1 MNPAIFAAIN
11 AANIAAQ
18 SANMRRRREA
28 ERNEQIQRMAC
39 ENSEHLDKLY
49 SEKPEEKSTRQVLKK
64 SRQES
69 ARRLR
74 DN

>member
-11 AANIAAQ
+11 AANIAAN
-18 SANMRRRREA
+18 SANMRWRREA
-28 ERNEQIQRMAC
+28 ERQEQIKRASHK
-39 ENSEHLDKLY
+39 NSEHLDELY
-49 SEKPEEKSTRQVLKK
+49 SEKPEKKSLRQILKE

-69 ARRLR
+69 AQRLK